1 MYLDSI
7 GGRMIPYLLFS
18 LLVAV
23 PLWRICERAGLRGA
37 ISLIALFPFVGLLA
51 VGAILSF
58 SQWRITEQGVN

>member
-1 MYLDSI
+1 
-7 GGRMIPYLLFS
+7 MIPYLLFS
-18 LLVAV
+18 LLVVV
-23 PLWRICERAGLRGA
+23 PLWRICERAGLSGA